1 MPSKGFLA
9 AMGIGLVVMA
19 LLVVA
24 VVFQQQGSTP
34 RLAGEITNVR
44 TLGVEEA
51 ASVAIVD
58 FRFVNDSKLRFV
70 VQDTG
75 MTMVDAA
82 GDLRTGRILS
92 ASDTNQLFVLF
103 PALGPKA
110 AEGLVMK
117 NRVQPGEARPAMLGA
132 RFEISKS
139 ALDARRRIT
148 VSVTEIDGAIS
159 ELSR

>member
-1 MPSKGFLA
+1 MPSKSFLA
-9 AMGIGLVVMA
+9 AMGIGLVVAA

-24 VVFQQQGSTP
+24 IVFQQQGSTP

-58 FRFVNDSKLRFV
+58 FRFVNDSKLRFI

-75 MTMVDAA
+75 MTVVDAA
-82 GDLRTGRILS
+82 GDVRTGRILS
-92 ASDTNQLFVLF
+92 ASDTNQLFALF

-117 NRVQPGEARPAMLGA
+117 NRVQPDESRPAMLAA